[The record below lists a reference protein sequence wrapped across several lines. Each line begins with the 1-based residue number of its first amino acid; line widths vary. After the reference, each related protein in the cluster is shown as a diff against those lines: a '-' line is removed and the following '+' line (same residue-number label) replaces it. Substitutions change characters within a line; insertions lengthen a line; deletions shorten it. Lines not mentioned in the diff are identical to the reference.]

1 MMMMKKNAVA
11 CKITIHLL
19 CLCWLYQPVY
29 VEPLMFCLVYFFRM
43 EMHKE
48 IYEVRKK
55 QTRKFKDCLLSRK
68 SVEALLLTT
77 EPDHF
82 QKYYTTPPEI
92 PNSAVVCSSV
102 SLLHNSL
109 YVAGMIFCFTVLQFY
124 RYITCKI
131 CLFYFS
137 S

>member
-1 MMMMKKNAVA
+1 
-11 CKITIHLL
+11 
-19 CLCWLYQPVY
+19 
-29 VEPLMFCLVYFFRM
+29 M

-77 EPDHF
+77 QPEHF
-82 QKYYTTPPEI
+82 QKYYPTPPEI
-92 PNSAVVCSSV
+92 PTNAVVCSSV

-109 YVAGMIFCFTVLQFY
+109 YVAGKVLIFLIFLLVNFKTGFQ
-124 RYITCKI
+124 
-131 CLFYFS
+131 
-137 S
+137 